1 MSINTKEETFSGLE
15 IRNKS
20 NGNNQQTLNSNKNN
34 NGFMFIKGKINQDDQ
49 TDVSQNKDL
58 LKISAENLNKVDNNA
73 KLPISDTSANKQG
86 FTFLKSGKSTVQSNG
101 TKDELCNVF
110 QELNIVTKNE
120 NKETQPINNL
130 NKSNTYLTLSTS
142 RDLQ

>member
-49 TDVSQNKDL
+49 TDV
-58 LKISAENLNKVDNNA
+58 LKISAENLN
-73 KLPISDTSANKQG
+73 
-86 FTFLKSGKSTVQSNG
+86 
-101 TKDELCNVF
+101 
-110 QELNIVTKNE
+110 
-120 NKETQPINNL
+120 
-130 NKSNTYLTLSTS
+130 
-142 RDLQ
+142 